1 MALPN
6 LPWTT
11 QYPGLQDTGTNATT
25 QMPTLTPDSSP
36 GAEDGHRVLV
46 EHVHALRNKLQ
57 SVALKVGDNVKL
69 PVGSL
74 VEILDVTGT
83 HAAQVRLGERTSAPA
98 AVANTGFVY
107 TKDVSGTTELFY
119 RDSAG
124 NELQLTNVGQ
134 LKTVITTKGDI
145 FTRTVWGNE
154 RLAVGLNGQVLT
166 SDSSQTTG
174 LRWATPSANDPN
186 AIHVNVRQEI
196 NGLTLQSSPNPSD
209 IFVLE
214 AYSEVF
220 GSEWAKRKIALGT
233 IRQGADAYFL
243 QGRYVAAD
251 APSPG
256 EVLAWTGTQW
266 EPQAAASISDR
277 VLVFSDE
284 TELSTTSAGYD
295 TLKTFSIVNDSNKAI
310 VTWRLLVEAWYVG
323 GTSADVRLSIGGES
337 PGTNTVN
344 VNVTSG
350 GTIFVVTLSATAG
363 DQGTDWPM
371 TVQIDARS
379 NGGGTAYIRY
389 TDLYGL
395 YA

>member
-6 LPWTT
+6 LPWVT
-11 QYPGLQDTGTNATT
+11 QYPGLQDTGTNATD

-57 SVALKVGDNVKL
+57 AIALKVGDNVRL

-74 VEILDVTGT
+74 AEILSVSGT
-83 HAAQVRLGERTSAPA
+83 DATQIRLVERASAPP
-98 AVANTGFVY
+98 AVANKGFVY
-107 TKDVSGTTELFY
+107 TKDVSGATELFY

-124 NELQLTNVGQ
+124 NETQLTNVGQ
-134 LKTVITTKGDI
+134 LKTVITTKGDLM
-145 FTRTVWGNE
+145 TRTVYALE

-166 SDSSQTTG
+166 ADTTQTTG

-186 AIHVNVRQEI
+186 AIHVNVRSEI
-196 NGLTLQSSPNPSD
+196 NGLTLQASPNPSD

-214 AYSEVF
+214 AYSEVI

-243 QGRYVAAD
+243 QGRYIAAD
-251 APSPG
+251 VPTPG
-256 EVLAWTGTQW
+256 QVLAWTGTQW
-266 EPQAAASISDR
+266 QPQAAASISDR

-284 TELSTTSAGYD
+284 TELGTTSAGYA

-310 VTWRLLVEAWYVG
+310 VSWRLIVESWISG
-323 GTSADVRLSIGGES
+323 GTSADVQLSIGGES
-337 PGTNTVN
+337 PGTASVN
-344 VNVTSG
+344 VIATVG
-350 GTIFVVTLSATAG
+350 GTIYVVTLSATAG
-363 DQGTDWPM
+363 DQATDDVM
-371 TVQIDARS
+371 TAQIQVRA

-389 TDLYGL
+389 TDLYGI